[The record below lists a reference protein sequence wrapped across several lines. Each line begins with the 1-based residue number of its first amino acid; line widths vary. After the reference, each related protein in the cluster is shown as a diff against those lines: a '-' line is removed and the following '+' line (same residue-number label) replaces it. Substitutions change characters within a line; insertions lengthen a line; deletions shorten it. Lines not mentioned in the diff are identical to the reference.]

1 MSTLP
6 PMLKAALVYSEIG
19 WRILPLEPGRKEP
32 IGRLVPHGC
41 KDASADGDD
50 LLRWWGEVPDA
61 GIAVATGSESG
72 LWVLDIDGP
81 VGAVVWWD
89 WEARHE
95 PIHTLAQRTGRVD
108 GGRQLFFRWPM
119 DLEVRNKAK
128 VVPGIDVRGERGY
141 VVLPPS
147 LHPDGRRYQWEGTW
161 EGRVMAANAPKALLK
176 MVGAQRAKGPSS
188 QRSYSRTTPYG
199 RKAADDLELDL
210 ASCGRGGR
218 DHEAFR
224 VAVRLM
230 ELERDG
236 ELEHG
241 EIEKV
246 MRAALARNGYMNDQ
260 RKERGEAG
268 LQRVLKSARRR
279 LGGG

>member
-1 MSTLP
+1 
-6 PMLKAALVYSEIG
+6 MLKAALTYADLG

-32 IGRLVPHGC
+32 LGRFVPHGC
-41 KDASADGDD
+41 KDASSNGDD

-61 GIAVATGSESG
+61 GIAVATGAESG
-72 LWVLDIDGP
+72 VWVLDIDGP

-95 PIHTLAQRTGRVD
+95 PIHTLAQRTGRTD
-108 GGRQLFFRWPM
+108 GGRQLFFRWPQE
-119 DLEVRNKAK
+119 LIVRNKAK
-128 VVPGIDVRGERGY
+128 VMPGIDVRGEGGY

-161 EGRVMAANAPKALLK
+161 EGRVMAAHAPAKLLK
-176 MVGAQRAKGPSS
+176 LVQAERTKSTQ
-188 QRSYSRTTPYG
+188 SRRQDVWSTTPYG

-218 DHEAFR
+218 DQEAFR

-230 ELERDG
+230 ELERDRQLAPG
-236 ELEHG
+236 EVED
-241 EIEKV
+241 V
-246 MRAALARNGYMNDQ
+246 MRRALRRNGYLADQ
-260 RKERGEAG
+260 RKERGERG
-268 LQRVLKSARRR
+268 LARVLGSARRR
-279 LGGG
+279 LGG